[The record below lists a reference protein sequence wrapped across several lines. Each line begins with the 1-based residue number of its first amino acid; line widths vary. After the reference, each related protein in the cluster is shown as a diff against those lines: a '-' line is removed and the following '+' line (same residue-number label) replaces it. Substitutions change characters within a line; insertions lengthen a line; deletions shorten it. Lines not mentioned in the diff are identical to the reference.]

1 MMNAQLFTNQEAAL
15 LNADAYLRSAGLDEV
30 ISPRRLVQK
39 VNLNTTFHTDFG
51 NHAYMVL
58 ELGATVLQELQ
69 ANADTLQAK
78 RDEKIAKLQAEL
90 KVLQAPR
97 VATPPTEKV
106 EVTITQQGSNPHRN
120 PFTPTQGE

>member
-58 ELGATVLQELQ
+58 ELGASVLQE
-69 ANADTLQAK
+69 
-78 RDEKIAKLQAEL
+78 LQAEL

-106 EVTITQQGSNPHRN
+106 EVTITPQGFNHRGN
-120 PFTPTQGE
+120 PFAQEAE

>member
-1 MMNAQLFTNQEAAL
+1 MMNAQLFTNHEAAL
-15 LNADAYLRSAGLDEV
+15 LNADAYLRSTGLDEV

-97 VATPPTEKV
+97 VATPPTERV
-106 EVTITQQGSNPHRN
+106 EVTITPQGSNHHRN